1 MVTATFLEEFKRK
14 MKITHSSED
23 SDLEELLSFSI
34 AYVEDNC
41 GAFDLEGESN
51 ADKRAK
57 ELVLERSRYAYN
69 EALEYFES
77 NFLSEIFSLGVEM
90 AGVDYAEE

>member
-23 SDLEELLSFSI
+23 GDLEELLSFSI

-41 GAFDLEGESN
+41 GDFDLEGESN